1 MSHSTG
7 GPTTGGW
14 NVWSTGYISTNHI
27 FTAGSTMLKVTASG
41 TEAAGVWPQM
51 TLAVGGTLIGSVAVN
66 TTTYKEYSFTYNAT
80 AGSKEIRVSF
90 TNDYWAGGE
99 DRNLLVDKVVVG
111 CPGEASEG
119 CNGSTGFAI
128 SVPLSLDKT
137 TVQAGQALTGEATYK
152 NCSSA
157 AMSVQQV
164 VIAGRRPGA
173 SHSGGPYDDLMPVQ
187 GAIVLPAGD
196 TLTITASRDFTRSDP
211 AGQWVSYATYQDA
224 DGTWH
229 DGPDVMF
236 IVQTGSGVLPGT
248 YTTGVPFRGIN
259 RAGLEYGDEWW
270 GWTGQIYYEIPTA
283 SQIASELA
291 YFNSKGFNTIRLPIS
306 WERVQHA
313 LNGPLT
319 SSYVAGMMAYINAA
333 TSAGFYVILDLHNYN
348 RYAEN
353 THNSAGTQVSGYVQ
367 RKMGDGVLTISHLV
381 DIWVK
386 LTNLVLANPKVILNL
401 MNESHDFDMTSTEW
415 FAGVQTVMNAIR
427 ATGSTHLILVP
438 NSRSSD
444 VEHWDTYAPNGGPL
458 DSVAALAITD
468 TANNY
473 AFDMHAYQNYPTSS
487 TSYSNLVSGVTYW
500 ARTNNKKLFLSEM
513 GTVAGAANGSS
524 GIGGLLSYLNS
535 NEDVWLG
542 WTPWDLTIYSL
553 TSGSHTAD
561 APSMSWYQPYLVPNI
576 LENSGAAK
584 Q

>member
-14 NVWSTGYISTNHI
+14 NIWSNGYISTNHT
-27 FTAGSTMLKVTASG
+27 FSAGSTTLNVTASG
-41 TEAAGVWPQM
+41 TVAAGVWPQM
-51 TLAVGGTLIGSVAVN
+51 TVAVGGTSIGSVAVN
-66 TTTYKEYSFTYNAT
+66 TTTYQEYSFTYNAT

-90 TNDYWAGGE
+90 TNDYLSGSE

-111 CPGEASEG
+111 CPAGGPDG

-128 SVPLSLDKT
+128 SAPLTLDKT
-137 TVQAGQALTGEATYK
+137 TVQAGQALTGEVTYK

-157 AMSVQQV
+157 AVSVQQV

-187 GAIVLPAGD
+187 GAVSLSAGG

-224 DGTWH
+224 GGTWH
-229 DGPDVMF
+229 DGPDVTFM
-236 IVQTGSGVLPGT
+236 VQAGSGALPGT
-248 YTTGVPFRGIN
+248 YTMGVPFRGIN
-259 RAGLEYGDEWW
+259 RAALEYGDEWS
-270 GWTGQIYYEIPTA
+270 GWTGQTYYEIPTVG
-283 SQIASELA
+283 QTASELA
-291 YFNSKGFNTIRLPIS
+291 YFQSKGFNTIRLPIS

-313 LNGPLT
+313 LSGPLT
-319 SSYVAGMMAYINAA
+319 SSYVSGMMAYIDAA

-353 THNSAGTQVSGYVQ
+353 THNSSGAQVSGYVQ
-367 RKMGDGVLTISHLV
+367 RTMGDGVLKISHLV

-401 MNESHDFDMTSTEW
+401 MNESHDFPMTSTEW

-444 VEHWDTYAPNGGPL
+444 VGHWDTYAPNGGPL

-468 TANNY
+468 SANHY

-487 TSYSNLVSGVTYW
+487 TSYSDLVSGVTDW
-500 ARTNNKKLFLSEM
+500 ARANHKKLFLSEM
-513 GTVAGAANGSS
+513 GTVAGAANGSN
-524 GIGGLLSYLNS
+524 GIGGLLAYLNS
-535 NEDVWLG
+535 NADVWLG
-542 WTPWDLTIYSL
+542 WTPWDLPCCPDYSL
-553 TSGSHTAD
+553 TNETHTAD
-561 APSMSWYQPYLVPNI
+561 APSMSWYQPYLAPNI
-576 LENSGAAK
+576 LGN
-584 Q
+584 